1 MSDSAAQLFH
11 SNGEISMLRRHCSRD
26 IHVTAASE
34 NRRLLTER
42 RGVIFGENLILGSV
56 RVEEEE
62 VIEIADAVS
71 KRADGE
77 VFGCVG
83 HEVPH
88 HPLTWTNMA
97 QHQKEPQGLGKSRE
111 LKFNSVCPQ
120 CCLYLNR

>member
-1 MSDSAAQLFH
+1 MTAQR
-11 SNGEISMLRRHCSRD
+11 SYSISSLRRHCSCD

-42 RGVIFGENLILGSV
+42 WGVIFGENLILGSV

-62 VIEIADAVS
+62 VIEITDAVG

-83 HEVPH
+83 HEVPN
-88 HPLTWTNMA
+88 HPLTCRSTVRRQQEQQW
-97 QHQKEPQGLGKSRE
+97 K
-111 LKFNSVCPQ
+111 KFKLV
-120 CCLYLNR
+120 